1 MQNNWWFFFLSIS
14 FDDKFIK
21 ADTKVV
27 PPDAPHATQST
38 SVSVLCPHQAGVR
51 TKKVEKVVS
60 GGATVTAASS
70 AATACASTTLAAAAL
85 ATASFSPPPPSPP
98 PPSPLRQHR
107 CRHHLHLH
115 SLRLP
120 VDPGGGHVPRHE
132 PGAAWLVHG
141 LVTARASA
149 REPLAAKARAMSL
162 SPSMREPSE
171 ERTVSETVIGSLS
184 VSGFTVCT
192 DTLTSSLPILR
203 RRSGQ
208 HTLLSGHR
216 EKNT

>member
-51 TKKVEKVVS
+51 TKEVEKVVS
-60 GGATVTAASS
+60 GGATVAAASS

-85 ATASFSPPPPSPP
+85 ATASFATTSVATAAFTSPPAPLPPSPP
-98 PPSPLRQHR
+98 PPPLPPPWRW
-107 CRHHLHLH
+107 
-115 SLRLP
+115 
-120 VDPGGGHVPRHE
+120 PR
-132 PGAAWLVHG
+132 AA
-141 LVTARASA
+141 ARA
-149 REPLAAKARAMSL
+149 RGGMARAWAHDGERL
-162 SPSMREPSE
+162 LNARALRREDGVE
-171 ERTVSETVIGSLS
+171 DCDRTLS

-192 DTLTSSLPILR
+192 DTFTSSLPILR